1 MSAYTPRERGLIEV
15 WEAHTAAE
23 FELRSADAALAV
35 MTDDP
40 TLIHVP
46 VGTGA
51 SGRDALRAFYADVF
65 IPHVPADMGL
75 ELLTRTVSVEQ
86 GRLVDE
92 FIVHLTH
99 TVQMDWF
106 VPGLAPTGRTVTAP
120 HVAVIAF
127 EDGKIS
133 SEHIYWDQG
142 TVLRQLGVLGSDVP
156 VLGNDAPT
164 RLRNPNA
171 PANELIARTRR
182 TR

>member
-1 MSAYTPRERGLIEV
+1 MSQFSASEQTLIDA

-23 FELRSADAALAV
+23 FESKDADAALAV

-40 TLIHVP
+40 ALVHVA

-51 SGRDALRAFYADVF
+51 AGRDALRAFYAEVF
-65 IPHVPADMGL
+65 IPQLPPDMGL
-75 ELLTRTVSVEQ
+75 DLLSRCVSVEQ

-92 FIVHLTH
+92 FLVHLTH

-106 VPGLAPTGRTVTAP
+106 VPGLAPTGRTVVLP

-127 EDGKIS
+127 EGNRIK

-142 TVLRQLGVLGSDVP
+142 SALRQLGVFGDDVP
-156 VLGNDAPT
+156 VLGP
-164 RLRNPNA
+164 
-171 PANELIARTRR
+171 EIA
-182 TR
+182 